1 MTTDRATVQQI
12 AEQIGSTLLD
22 DNAQWTNRFQVKSRT
37 SDSLYVIAQQR
48 TDGVWGC
55 SCPGWRHHRKCKHLT
70 DVLGR
75 LNKIADQYKHL
86 AFMVSARTAYL
97 ILDEPTT
104 KVTVKKPA
112 PTKGRV
118 LDLD

>member
-1 MTTDRATVQQI
+1 MTTERRTVEKI
-12 AEQIGSTLLD
+12 AAQIGSTLLD

-48 TDGVWGC
+48 TDGTWGC

-75 LNKIADQYKHL
+75 LAAIADQYASVDL
-86 AFMVSARTAYL
+86 MVSARTAFL
-97 ILDEPTT
+97 ILDGPKTA
-104 KVTVKKPA
+104 KKIA
-112 PTKGRV
+112 PVKGRV